1 MSREYS
7 EERIDDVSDER
18 SEERFI
24 DIEIKL
30 AHQEDLVESLNERI
44 YEQQKQ
50 IDKLEHMLANL
61 AERIRTTDSTQAPIN
76 ERPPHY

>member
-1 MSREYS
+1 MTDAVENRL
-7 EERIDDVSDER
+7 
-18 SEERFI
+18 I

-44 YEQQKQ
+44 YQQQKQ
-50 IDKLEHMLANL
+50 IDQLEGTLALL
-61 AERIRTTDSTQAPIN
+61 AERIRTSNSAQAPLN

>member
-1 MSREYS
+1 MN
-7 EERIDDVSDER
+7 EETLDN
-18 SEERFI
+18 RFV

-44 YEQQKQ
+44 YQQQKQ
-50 IDKLEHMLANL
+50 IDKLEGMLAAL
-61 AERIRTTDSTQAPIN
+61 AEHLRMRDAGQPLN

>member
-1 MSREYS
+1 MNP
-7 EERIDDVSDER
+7 EEQNNA
-18 SEERFI
+18 RFV

-30 AHQEDLVESLNERI
+30 AHQEHLVDSLNARI

-50 IDKLEHMLANL
+50 IDALESLIASM
-61 AERIRTTDSTQAPIN
+61 AERIRTRDSAQAPLN

>member
-1 MSREYS
+1 VQEQA
-7 EERIDDVSDER
+7 VS

-30 AHQEDLVESLNERI
+30 AHQEDLVESLNQRV

-50 IDKLEHMLANL
+50 IDKLEAMLAGL
-61 AERIRTTDSTQAPIN
+61 AEYIRNNAQSNQTPLN